1 MAETYRGRAR
11 LRAGARA
18 SDVQFHNVGYA
29 DWALESYALF
39 ARLKSEG
46 VLPTNVRFQVCIPDP
61 AIIVN
66 LHVLPQAKDDVGP
79 IYTEGLFAEIERMA
93 STIPASEFAIQW
105 DCTQPVE
112 YETADAA
119 RRQSIIQEIVAAR
132 RLRAEWSPL
141 GYHLCYGDFRAQ
153 ARTATAQSGGV
164 RRDCQRHHRDRVP
177 AVGLGAH
184 AGAGRPRRHAYV
196 APLADLRLSGDT
208 RLYLG
213 LVHYSDGVAGT
224 RRRIATAASV
234 YPDFGIATECGMGR
248 RVGQDIHELLRI
260 HAEAAG
266 ELSEV

>member
-119 RRQSIIQEIVAAR
+119 RRQSIIQEIAR
-132 RLRAEWSPL
+132 LADYVPSGVQL
-141 GYHLCYGDFRAQ
+141 GYHLCYGDFEHKHGLQPPSLAVCVEI
-153 ARTATAQSGGV
+153 ANGITATASRPLDWVHMPVPGD
-164 RRDCQRHHRDRVP
+164 RDDMP
-177 AVGLGAH
+177 
-184 AGAGRPRRHAYV
+184 
-196 APLADLRLSGDT
+196 T
-208 RLYLG
+208 
-213 LVHYSDGVAGT
+213 
-224 RRRIATAASV
+224 
-234 YPDFGIATECGMGR
+234 
-248 RVGQDIHELLRI
+248 
-260 HAEAAG
+260 
-266 ELSEV
+266 